1 MKMPIFAAQICYD
14 WLGKLSFAATN
25 RRLRRLWS
33 YNLTDEQIKVK
44 CKLHPHIRNMEN
56 IQEALVLLVIG
67 MVTVFVILLCVIGLG
82 KLLIALVN
90 KFAPEEVVKK
100 AAASP
105 VGAIDQRTREVIAA
119 VVGQLTGGKGQVSH
133 IEKV

>member
-1 MKMPIFAAQICYD
+1 
-14 WLGKLSFAATN
+14 
-25 RRLRRLWS
+25 
-33 YNLTDEQIKVK
+33 
-44 CKLHPHIRNMEN
+44 MEN
-56 IQEALVLLVIG
+56 LQEALVLLVIG

-82 KLLIALVN
+82 TLLIALVN
-90 KFAPEEVVKK
+90 RFAPEEVAKK